1 MKYTTLPHTDIKV
14 SKICLGTMT
23 WGNQNTEAEGH
34 EQMDYAL
41 DQGVNFFDT
50 AEMYAVPA
58 TPETYGATE
67 KIIGTWLKKTGNRDK
82 IVLASKIAG
91 PGPYTE
97 HIRST
102 GFSKEAIIEAIEGSL
117 KRLQTDYIDLYQL
130 HWPERGVNCFGVRD
144 YPFETSKKEAENY
157 LEILETLND
166 FIKQGKI
173 KHIGLSNETPWGSM
187 KYLQTAKEHQLPR
200 MITIQNSYSLIHRAY
215 EYGMSEVSMRENIGL
230 LAYSPLAFGVLSGKY
245 LNGKMPSGA
254 RVTLFPN
261 FSRYSSEQSAK
272 AVIEYLKIAEKHGI
286 TLAQLSLAF
295 VNQLPFV
302 TSNIIGATKMSQL
315 KENIDSINIDLS
327 QEVIDE
333 INAVHGL
340 IPNPAA

>member
-1 MKYTTLPHTDIKV
+1 MKYTTLPHTNIKV

-23 WGNQNTEAEGH
+23 FGEQNTEAEGH

-41 DQGVNFFDT
+41 EQGINFFDT
-50 AEMYAVPA
+50 AEMYSVPA
-58 TPETYGATE
+58 RAETCGSTE
-67 KIIGTWLKKTGNRDK
+67 KIIGTWLKKTGYREK
-82 IVLASKIAG
+82 VVLASKIAG
-91 PGPYTE
+91 PGPYTA

-102 GFSKEAIIEAIEGSL
+102 GFSKEAIAQAIEGSL

-130 HWPERGVNCFGVRD
+130 HWPERGVNCFGIRD
-144 YPFETSKKEAENY
+144 YPFETSKKEAENH

-173 KHIGLSNETPWGSM
+173 KHIGLSNETPWGTM
-187 KYLQTAKEHQLPR
+187 KYLQTANEYNLPR

-215 EYGMSEVSMRENIGL
+215 EYGMSEVSLRENIGL

-245 LNGKMPSGA
+245 LDNHKPKGA

-261 FSRYSSEQSAK
+261 FSRYSSEQSAT
-272 AVIEYLKIAEKHGI
+272 AVREYLKIAKKHRL

-327 QEVIDE
+327 QEIIDE
-333 INAVHGL
+333 INAVHAL